1 MRGIK
6 EILLINTTK
15 YAELVMKISV
25 LTAYLLNVS
34 YSSNPNRREITT
46 RQSLIRM
53 ANFILFDFI
62 LFTQSRQLFPE
73 MHS

>member
-1 MRGIK
+1 MNKRSQKKGKKFMGGIK

-25 LTAYLLNVS
+25 LAAYFLKVS

-46 RQSLIRM
+46 R
-53 ANFILFDFI
+53 
-62 LFTQSRQLFPE
+62 
-73 MHS
+73 

>member
-1 MRGIK
+1 LASGYSDLISEYRNEQEEPKEREEIMRGIE

-25 LTAYLLNVS
+25 LAAYFLKVS

-46 RQSLIRM
+46 R
-53 ANFILFDFI
+53 
-62 LFTQSRQLFPE
+62 
-73 MHS
+73 